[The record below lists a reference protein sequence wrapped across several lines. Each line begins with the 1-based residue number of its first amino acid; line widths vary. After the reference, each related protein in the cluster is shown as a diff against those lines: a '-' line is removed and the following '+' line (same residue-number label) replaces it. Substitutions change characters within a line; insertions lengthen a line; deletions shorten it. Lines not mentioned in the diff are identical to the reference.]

1 MGTPIQYP
9 LVNGVRH
16 SFASI
21 ELKVAGQIFIG
32 FKEVNYSRTRTRAE
46 VRGNHSDPLGKTI
59 GENAYSADITFLLAE
74 FNQLCALLGAGY
86 GDVFFTCTVTY
97 SANGF
102 DTIQDVI
109 TGGTID
115 TTEASNAQGPDPT
128 VRKVDLKPLK
138 ILFNGV
144 DDLAVPLTGVPA

>member
-1 MGTPIQYP
+1 MATNIVYP

-21 ELKVAGQIFIG
+21 ELKVAGQLFVG
-32 FKEVNYSRTRTRAE
+32 FKEINYSRTRTRAE
-46 VRGNHSDPLGKTI
+46 VRGNHPDPLGKTI
-59 GENAYSADITFLLAE
+59 GENVYTADATFFLAE
-74 FNQLCALLGAGY
+74 FNLLVALLGAGY
-86 GDVFFTCTVTY
+86 GDSFFTITVTY

-109 TGGTID
+109 TGATID

-128 VRKVDLKPLK
+128 ARKVDLKPLK
-138 ILFNGV
+138 ILFNGL
-144 DDLAVPLTGVPA
+144 DDLSGPLTGVPT